1 MEALLTLS
9 ERLASE
15 ERELFLIAPNKAFVF
30 RPLSAVSEFGT
41 HPPHELPLAELA
53 SATNASLVQDR
64 VALVDDKRGRL
75 LTRDGDWFG
84 FDHLLLAAGAH
95 ELPLPHDWLHWPAEG
110 DPRLLRELW
119 EGLRHGELR
128 RLAVV
133 VPARAAWPLAGYELA
148 LILAT
153 AAQAEGASQVSLL
166 TEEQRPLKPLGP
178 AAEEIVSDEL
188 RRANVD
194 VIGGVRVRRPVPEQ
208 RETGTRGLTGLLPRI
223 GAAVPGSAGESGA
236 RRDVAV
242 DHQEMSFDRLISI
255 PVAHGPGI
263 AGVPTDSR
271 QFIVVDEHCRVS
283 GSERTWA
290 AGDCT
295 PLPLKHSMLAVTQ
308 ADAAADSLVAAATAE
323 VEPPAFVPTLTGIL
337 VKGAAGRW
345 WAESA
350 GLPKG
355 ADAATHCLWWPSGKV
370 LGGRLARYVA
380 RRDRS
385 ARPLLLSHPG
395 GTALQ
400 VVLPLPSS
408 GGRTA
413 NTSDTASDALPKDVV
428 DRNVLALHRLERQ
441 AEERLMHLEDDLE
454 QQRAKSREVLRSL
467 NAAGY
472 VLKEHRRA
480 PCGAGHVFD

>member
-1 MEALLTLS
+1 MAGGGAAALEALLTLS
-9 ERLASE
+9 ERLAAE
-15 ERELFLIAPNKAFVF
+15 ERELFLIAPNKAFIF

-41 HPPHELPLAELA
+41 HPPHELPLAEFA
-53 SATNASLVQDR
+53 SSTNASLVHDR
-64 VALVDDKRGRL
+64 VALVDDKQGRL
-75 LTRDGDWFG
+75 LTHDGDWID
-84 FDHLLLAAGAH
+84 FDHLLLAPGAR
-95 ELPLPHDWLHWPAEG
+95 ELPLPHDWLHWSAEG
-110 DPRLLRELW
+110 DPRMLRELW
-119 EGLRHGELR
+119 ERLRHGELR

-148 LILAT
+148 LILAM
-153 AAQAEGASQVSLL
+153 AAQAEDASQVTLL

-178 AAEEIVSDEL
+178 EAEEIVRDEL

-194 VIGGVRVRRPVPEQ
+194 VIGGVQVRRPVPEQ
-208 RETGTRGLTGLLPRI
+208 RETGTRGLTGLMPRI
-223 GAAVPGSAGESGA
+223 GGAVVGSSVDGGA
-236 RRDVAV
+236 RRDVVV
-242 DHQEMSFDRLISI
+242 DHGEMSFDRLISI

-263 AGVPTDSR
+263 GGVPTDSR

-308 ADAAADSLVAAATAE
+308 ADAAADSLAAAAKAE
-323 VEPPAFVPTLTGIL
+323 LEPPAFVPTLTGIL
-337 VKGAAGRW
+337 VQGAAGRW
-345 WAESA
+345 WAES
-350 GLPKG
+350 GSLPKG
-355 ADAATHCLWWPSGKV
+355 MDAATHCLWWPSGKV
-370 LGGRLARYVA
+370 LGGRLAHYVA

-400 VVLPLPSS
+400 VVLPLPSP

-413 NTSDTASDALPKDVV
+413 DTSDTTGAALRKDVY
-428 DRNVLALHRLERQ
+428 DRNVLALRRLERE

-454 QQRAKSREVLRSL
+454 QEHAKSREVLRSL

-472 VLKEHRRA
+472 LLKEH
-480 PCGAGHVFD
+480 